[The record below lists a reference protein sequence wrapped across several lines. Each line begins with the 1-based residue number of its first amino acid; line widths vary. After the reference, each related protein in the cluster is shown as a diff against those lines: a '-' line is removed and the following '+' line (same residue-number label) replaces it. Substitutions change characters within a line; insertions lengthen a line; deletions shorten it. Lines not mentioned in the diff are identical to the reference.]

1 MSHLLLHNP
10 RNMDSSVGHHSRDA
24 SQPQKPS
31 AVSPAPFQDDSV
43 IDCQGSLASCYLP
56 LLKSLRPGYR
66 NICHA
71 PSPAGHWNQAVRNQG
86 HSPDSGDI
94 LWVLLA
100 KSSSYSMP
108 KFSTP
113 PLLKADLTKVFQAGG
128 GGAEEKKVL
137 DICSPH
143 GILFHDPP
151 ALR

>member
-1 MSHLLLHNP
+1 MPPAQQHIGTKLL
-10 RNMDSSVGHHSRDA
+10 GIRDTA
-24 SQPQKPS
+24 S
-31 AVSPAPFQDDSV
+31 
-43 IDCQGSLASCYLP
+43 
-56 LLKSLRPGYR
+56 
-66 NICHA
+66 N
-71 PSPAGHWNQAVRNQG
+71 
-86 HSPDSGDI
+86 SGDI
-94 LWVLLA
+94 LWVCLA

-113 PLLKADLTKVFQAGG
+113 PPLKADLTKGFQAGG